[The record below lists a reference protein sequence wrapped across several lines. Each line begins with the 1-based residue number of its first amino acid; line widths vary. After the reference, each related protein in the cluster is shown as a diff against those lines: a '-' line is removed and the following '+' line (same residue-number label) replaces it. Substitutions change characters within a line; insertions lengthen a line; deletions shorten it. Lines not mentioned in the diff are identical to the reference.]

1 MPLPIGLLACNLTA
15 HYTHGTSKVY
25 LFSAKNIIHC
35 LILQKL
41 SAHPNQLLLIN
52 CLTICWLNFRTGFIV
67 LLVKNK
73 QYEEIA

>member
-35 LILQKL
+35 LIFTKIIRSSESVTFDKL
-41 SAHPNQLLLIN
+41 SNNLLAEFLE
-52 CLTICWLNFRTGFIV
+52 LD
-67 LLVKNK
+67 LL
-73 QYEEIA
+73 YC